1 MNGLGEFDAAR
12 LFYLSLLLLLILSG
26 AVAAYRNRLGEGLQA
41 AAIWTLIF
49 LGAVIA
55 YGFRDTLETQL
66 TGGAGTVVTENG
78 VALRRGADG
87 HFHARADVNG
97 TPVDFLVDTGAS
109 ALVLSR
115 EDARRVGLDPSRLV
129 FSLPAQTANGVVF
142 SAPATIDSLRL
153 GAFEDRNVMA
163 TVNGGELGV
172 SLMGMS
178 YLRRFARVTVEGD
191 RMLLER

>member
-1 MNGLGEFDAAR
+1 MSGLGEFDAAR
-12 LFYLSLLLLLILSG
+12 LFYLSLLLLLVLSG
-26 AVAAYRNRLGEGLQA
+26 VVAGYRHRIGQGLQA

-55 YGFRDTLETQL
+55 YGFRDTLQTQL
-66 TGGAGTVVTENG
+66 IGGAETVVTEEG
-78 VALRRGADG
+78 VVLRRGGDG
-87 HFHARADVNG
+87 HFHARAEVNG
-97 TPVDFLVDTGAS
+97 ETVDFLVDTGAS
-109 ALVLSR
+109 SLVLSR

-129 FSLPAQTANGVVF
+129 FSQPAQTANGVVF
-142 SAPATIDSLRL
+142 SAPATLDSLRL
-153 GAFEDRNVMA
+153 GPFEDRNVAA
-163 TVNGGELGV
+163 TVNGGALGV